1 MSHHIFGDKNLVK
14 HLAIV
19 DHKCEANELGDYR
32 TPSCPGFDRLTR
44 ARSGL
49 PVDLDEQ
56 LLVNVWSFFT

>member
-14 HLAIV
+14 HLAVV

-32 TPSCPGFDRLTR
+32 TPSCPGFDRLAR
-44 ARSGL
+44 ARSTL

-56 LLVNVWSFFT
+56 LLINKRSFF